1 MDGIRGNRPCFFAE
15 IAGKLMSKCIS
26 TRYMIKEAF
35 RENRN
40 ASFLR
45 EG

>member
-1 MDGIRGNRPCFFAE
+1 MLFYWDRQQMMIEWINVA
-15 IAGKLMSKCIS
+15 
-26 TRYMIKEAF
+26 RYIIKEAF
-35 RENRN
+35 RDNRN

>member
-1 MDGIRGNRPCFFAE
+1 MLFSE
-15 IAGKLMSKCIS
+15 TAGKLMNTSVFLAH
-26 TRYMIKEAF
+26 YMIKEAF

-40 ASFLR
+40 ASFE

>member
-1 MDGIRGNRPCFFAE
+1 MDTVLVFLRKTGRRQRAPGI
-15 IAGKLMSKCIS
+15 KQ
-26 TRYMIKEAF
+26 EAF

>member
-1 MDGIRGNRPCFFAE
+1 MLFVAE
-15 IAGKLMSKCIS
+15 IAGKLMSKCILAY
-26 TRYMIKEAF
+26 YMIKEAF

>member
-1 MDGIRGNRPCFFAE
+1 MLFVAE
-15 IAGKLMSKCIS
+15 TAGKLMSKCIS